1 MRNRTTRNDNGQNGR
16 FLSRAGGLVWPFQFG
31 RSPKEK
37 NDGTAW
43 RGLNSPAHLPVIPV
57 IENDKERQGTDRND
71 KGENTHP
78 SPAKEQGPALLS
90 TGQQQGVPA

>member
-16 FLSRAGGLVWPFQFG
+16 FLSRAGALVWPFQFG

-37 NDGTAW
+37 NDGTAR
-43 RGLNSPAHLPVIPV
+43 RGLNSPAYLPVIPA

-71 KGENTHP
+71 KGENTPP
-78 SPAKEQGPALLS
+78 SPAKEQCPALLS
-90 TGQQQGVPA
+90 TGQKQGVPV

>member
-43 RGLNSPAHLPVIPV
+43 RGLNPPAHLPVIPAT
-57 IENDKERQGTDRND
+57 ENDKERQGTDRND
-71 KGENTHP
+71 KGGNMHP
-78 SPAKEQGPALLS
+78 SPAREPSPALLS
-90 TGQQQGVPA
+90 TGQKQGAA

>member
-16 FLSRAGGLVWPFQFG
+16 FLSRAGALVWPFQFG

-43 RGLNSPAHLPVIPV
+43 RGLNPPAHLPVIPA

-71 KGENTHP
+71 KGKNTHT
-78 SPAKEQGPALLS
+78 SPAKEQSPALLS
-90 TGQQQGVPA
+90 TAKNQGAA

>member
-1 MRNRTTRNDNGQNGR
+1 MTNRTTRNDSAQNGR
-16 FLSRAGGLVWPFQFG
+16 FLSRAGALVWPFQFG

-43 RGLNSPAHLPVIPV
+43 RGLNLPAHLPVIPA

-71 KGENTHP
+71 KGENTP
-78 SPAKEQGPALLS
+78 TSPAKEHSPALLS
-90 TGQQQGVPA
+90 TAKNQGAA

>member
-1 MRNRTTRNDNGQNGR
+1 MTNRTTRNDNGQNGC
-16 FLSRAGGLVWPFQFG
+16 FLSRAGALVWPFQFG

-43 RGLNSPAHLPVIPV
+43 RGLNPPAHLPVIPA

-71 KGENTHP
+71 KGGNMHP
-78 SPAKEQGPALLS
+78 SPAREPSPALLF
-90 TGQQQGVPA
+90 TGQKQGAA